1 MLFKLLPAGKDYL
14 WGGDT
19 LKREYGKTSDGPV
32 LAETWELSCHPD
44 GPSTIADGPYAGMT
58 LAGYLADHPEALG
71 SAAARFGEFPILIK
85 FIDAAKDLS
94 IQVHPDNA
102 YARAHEGQA
111 GKTEMWYVV
120 DAQPGACL
128 YYGVEEALTP
138 QQLEEAIRTDALCGK
153 LHKVEA
159 HRGDVFFLAP
169 GTVHAIGAGLL
180 IAEVQQS
187 SNVTYRV
194 YDYGR
199 LDADGRPRDLH
210 VEKAC
215 AVAKLQP
222 SPAHYDFGGHLG
234 KMCIRDSTRYWMPA
248 SLHRAAASPGGV
260 AALNSAAFTACFSAS
275 SCRCV

>member
-102 YARAHEGQA
+102 
-111 GKTEMWYVV
+111 
-120 DAQPGACL
+120 C
-128 YYGVEEALTP
+128 ALS
-138 QQLEEAIRTDALCGK
+138 
-153 LHKVEA
+153 
-159 HRGDVFFLAP
+159 
-169 GTVHAIGAGLL
+169 L
-180 IAEVQQS
+180 I
-187 SNVTYRV
+187 
-194 YDYGR
+194 
-199 LDADGRPRDLH
+199 H
-210 VEKAC
+210 
-215 AVAKLQP
+215 
-222 SPAHYDFGGHLG
+222 
-234 KMCIRDSTRYWMPA
+234 I
-248 SLHRAAASPGGV
+248 
-260 AALNSAAFTACFSAS
+260 
-275 SCRCV
+275 